1 MRVYSRVSDKIL
13 YITLIIITTIFFL
26 FSCFLFIWQYS
37 IATEYWELAGMC
49 KITKDFDCLW
59 NIRNNQQISK
69 DIGWSLIATLL
80 IIYGLVLSIAMQ
92 TLFRGFKLGKN
103 SD

>member
-13 YITLIIITTIFFL
+13 YITLIIIIATFFL
-26 FSCFLFIWQYS
+26 FSCFLSIWQYS
-37 IATEYWELAGMC
+37 VAIKYWELAGMC

-59 NIRNNQQISK
+59 NIRNNQQISE
-69 DIGWSLIATLL
+69 DIGWRLITTLL
-80 IIYGLVLSIAMQ
+80 IIYGLVFSIAMQ
-92 TLFRGFKLGKN
+92 VLFRGFKLGKD